1 MGFPTEKRKKIA
13 GQRQKA
19 GRRRCRSGLP
29 PPMIW
34 TLVDEAAGLEEF
46 GEEGVEEGG
55 GEGVGEDEAVFPAV
69 GPPAGGLDPEGL
81 PERAVFFVGEGGV
94 EDFAEDAV
102 DEGGVALDGWS
113 GFGARASF
121 DGRAAPDHREDRG
134 IEAQIAHADG
144 IQRVGE
150 ADHILPLQDAI
161 EPGPVDLRPVGP
173 DEKEPVEHVAEVNIT
188 GGEMKRRVPQQK
200 QRIEVRAG
208 QQDARGV
215 DAAFHRIARR
225 ELLQQGLQAAV
236 GRA

>member
-1 MGFPTEKRKKIA
+1 MCFCFLFRCFLLANYKVIKKVGIAWVFLRKNAKKSPASDKRLV
-13 GQRQKA
+13 GGGVDR
-19 GRRRCRSGLP
+19 GC

-34 TLVDEAAGLEEF
+34 ASMDEAAGLEEL

-81 PERAVFFVGEGGV
+81 PEGAVFFVGKGGV

-102 DEGGVALDGWS
+102 DEGGVALEGRG

-121 DGRAAPDHREDRG
+121 DGRAAPDHGEDRG

-150 ADHILPLQDAI
+150 ADHILPLQDAV
-161 EPGPVDLRPVGP
+161 EPGPVDL
-173 DEKEPVEHVAEVNIT
+173 
-188 GGEMKRRVPQQK
+188 
-200 QRIEVRAG
+200 
-208 QQDARGV
+208 
-215 DAAFHRIARR
+215 
-225 ELLQQGLQAAV
+225 
-236 GRA
+236 